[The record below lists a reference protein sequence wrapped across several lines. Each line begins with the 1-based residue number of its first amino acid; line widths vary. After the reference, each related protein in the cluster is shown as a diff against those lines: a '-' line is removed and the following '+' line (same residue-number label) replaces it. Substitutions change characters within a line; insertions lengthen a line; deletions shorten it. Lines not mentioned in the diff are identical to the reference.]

1 MTATGKISCKVRGFS
16 LNFRNSKLINFEA
29 MKSLV
34 ENMDT
39 EKTIEVEN
47 PSKIARD
54 GKRRKVINKV
64 EKKLYRVVYDKRIL
78 KDDFS
83 TLPYGY
89 KDVK

>member
-1 MTATGKISCKVRGFS
+1 MTATGKISCKVTGFS

-39 EKTIEVEN
+39 ETTIEVEN

-89 KDVK
+89 RH